1 MPYCA
6 VKNKTFSFNNDGS
19 FNQFGLKS
27 VIQEISPKL
36 LRPSEK
42 YILMFASE
50 HATASDKLCIF
61 KSLQTIADDCGVSK
75 DTVRRCL
82 TRCVEMGILTKE
94 FVIDET
100 TGKQKPCLYT
110 YTPLFI
116 RIAKAFR
123 RLADKL
129 KSRRQKDF
137 KDARTRFNT
146 LLERMVFRVKL
157 GLSSLK
163 NKLFSKGYPPK
174 SAVKQGLQNAT
185 QEGGKIEPNKVITDK
200 VNKYTATDVSA
211 KRDAAGDQEIQNTER
226 KGKPENGAVRFFQD
240 LAKNLSSIATRRME
254 EKLKLSKNFA
264 LEQKNTKHG
273 KPQAERRAGKA
284 TQEGFNHTRFQE
296 ADRIAEQQW
305 EERQRIARDNPR
317 EKQIQKLAEIR
328 ALLDNAKAQKVGI

>member
-42 YILMFASE
+42 YILMLASE
-50 HATASDKLCIF
+50 HATASAKLCIF

-82 TRCVEMGILTKE
+82 SRCVEMGILTKE
-94 FVIDET
+94 FVIDEA

-137 KDARTRFNT
+137 KDARSRFNT

-157 GLSSLK
+157 GLFSLK
-163 NKLFSKGYPPK
+163 KKLFSKGYPPK
-174 SAVKQGLQNAT
+174 SVVKEGLQNAT
-185 QEGGKIEPNKVITDK
+185 QEGGKIEPNNVLTNK
-200 VNKYTATDVSA
+200 VNKYAATDVGA
-211 KRDAAGDQEIQNTER
+211 KRDAVGDHENQKAAR
-226 KGKPENGAVRFFQD
+226 KDKPENGAIRFFQD
-240 LAKNLSSIATRRME
+240 LAKNFSSIATRRME
-254 EKLKLSKNFA
+254 ENKKLVKGFS
-264 LEQKNTKHG
+264 LEQNSVKHG
-273 KPQAERRAGKA
+273 KPLPERRAGKA
-284 TQEGFNHTRFQE
+284 PQEGFNHTRFLK

-328 ALLDNAKAQKVGI
+328 TLLDNAKAQKVGI